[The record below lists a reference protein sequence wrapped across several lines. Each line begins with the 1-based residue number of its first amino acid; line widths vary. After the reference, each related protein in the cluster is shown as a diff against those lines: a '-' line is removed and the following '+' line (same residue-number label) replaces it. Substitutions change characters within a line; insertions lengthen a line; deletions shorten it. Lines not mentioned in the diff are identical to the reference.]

1 MDSVMEEYL
10 ASIDQSLAGE
20 CSGQTLLS
28 LDSYGDDC
36 EALAYSMG
44 AWAIA
49 YLVGGTSPD
58 VLLENVYPEAEE
70 LGWEAA
76 FEKAFGM
83 TPEAFDGEFMA
94 FLELPDDQKMAILD
108 L

>member
-1 MDSVMEEYL
+1 
-10 ASIDQSLAGE
+10 
-20 CSGQTLLS
+20 
-28 LDSYGDDC
+28 
-36 EALAYSMG
+36 MG